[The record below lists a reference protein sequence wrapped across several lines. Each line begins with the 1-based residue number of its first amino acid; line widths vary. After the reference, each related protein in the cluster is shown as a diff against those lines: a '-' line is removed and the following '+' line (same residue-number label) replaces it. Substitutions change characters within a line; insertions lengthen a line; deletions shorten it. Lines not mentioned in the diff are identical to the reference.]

1 MKERTLTAEREAIPE
16 VIAFLDAELDALG
29 CPRRAKMQIDI
40 AADELYS
47 NIANYAYAG
56 EKGPVTVGIE
66 PLQDPPAVRVIFRDR
81 GLPFNPL
88 ESRDPDVT
96 LPAAQRKIGGL
107 GIFVVKKSMDEVR
120 YEYRN
125 GENILTIRKNLED
138 HG

>member
-29 CPRRAKMQIDI
+29 CPRRAKMQINI

-66 PLQDPPAVRVIFRDR
+66 PLQDPPSVRISFRDR
-81 GLPFNPL
+81 GMPFNPL
-88 ESRDPDVT
+88 ERRDPD
-96 LPAAQRKIGGL
+96 LHHPSDAAGPNEEPSGSAEAADERDREVQR
-107 GIFVVKKSMDEVR
+107 ER
-120 YEYRN
+120 
-125 GENILTIRKNLED
+125 
-138 HG
+138 

>member
-16 VIAFLDAELDALG
+16 AIAFLEAELDALG
-29 CPRRAKMQIDI
+29 CPRRTKMQIDI
-40 AADELYS
+40 AVDELYS

-66 PLQDPPAVRVIFRDR
+66 LLQDPPAVRISFRDR
-81 GLPFNPL
+81 GMPFNPL
-88 ESRDPDVT
+88 ERRDPDIT